1 MPAENWEIL
10 FEESLFERAYTV
22 AAELKDVDP
31 DAQARARSFR
41 DQLEHGLACPEC
53 WVRYGQ
59 TVTLH
64 QKRWLMSCG
73 EHDYKVPPPNP

>member
-1 MPAENWEIL
+1 MPAEDWEIL
-10 FEESLFERAYTV
+10 FEVSLFERAYTV

-31 DAQARARSFR
+31 DAEARARSFR
-41 DQLEHGLACPEC
+41 DQLEHDLTCPEC

-73 EHDYKVPPPNP
+73 EHDYKLP